1 MLAFILLSHCS
12 LDNKTGFWTKSKI
25 EQDRSQD
32 PEEIFKSKRILN
44 KEFNSNLKIKIDT
57 SYNKKSFINNLT
69 NNTGYLNFES
79 DFKEISKFKFKKIK
93 NFDQIYPDLL
103 LSDDNS
109 LTFFDDKGKIIK
121 FSRDSEIIWA
131 KNHYTKRE
139 IKQKPSIY
147 LSTYHFFNL

>member
-1 MLAFILLSHCS
+1 MSHCS

-93 NFDQIYPDLL
+93 NFDQIYPDL
-103 LSDDNS
+103 
-109 LTFFDDKGKIIK
+109 
-121 FSRDSEIIWA
+121 
-131 KNHYTKRE
+131 
-139 IKQKPSIY
+139 
-147 LSTYHFFNL
+147 